1 MKFNPLTECPT
12 SLTQQVA
19 ELVKADDHPF
29 IVCYYAATGN
39 DDLHLAIVRDLP
51 PTVDH
56 AGIRYFK
63 EASTCYM
70 RVAGTETRESEYD
83 VAVLY
88 RSLTRKPD
96 AGK

>member
-1 MKFNPLTECPT
+1 MKFNPLTECPE

-19 ELVKADDHPF
+19 VLAKADEHPF
-29 IVCYYAATGN
+29 IVCYYTATGN
-39 DDLHLAIVRDLP
+39 DDLHLAIVRDLL
-51 PTVDH
+51 PTVDYE
-56 AGIRYFK
+56 GIRYFK

-88 RSLTRKPD
+88 RSLTRNTNT
-96 AGK
+96 GK